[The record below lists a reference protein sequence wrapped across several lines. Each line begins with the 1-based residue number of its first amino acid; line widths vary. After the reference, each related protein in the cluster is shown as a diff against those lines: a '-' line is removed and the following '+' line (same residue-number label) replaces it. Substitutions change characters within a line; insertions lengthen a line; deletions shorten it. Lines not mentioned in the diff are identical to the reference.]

1 MIMRIAV
8 IVRQDNKKCVLERRT
23 LSIPVREL
31 SMYVNYLAAKFLIR
45 WFGRLLVGA
54 ISRVFEF

>member
-1 MIMRIAV
+1 MRIAM

-23 LSIPVREL
+23 LNIPVREL
-31 SMYVNYLAAKFLIR
+31 SMYVDYLAANFLIL